1 MNADEHRSEEKLK
14 ISVFKS
20 YSDQCGSALNLRL
33 KNILNIVGDTLMKL
47 IAITLACIALTLVV
61 VACTETAPP
70 PTNSATPTA
79 AASPTK
85 PVDEFASARA
95 NFQKHCEACHGEK
108 GEGGLAKVEE
118 KRIKV
123 PSLKAAHAIKHTDE
137 QLTKM
142 ITNGEEEMP
151 AFKDKLKA
159 EEIAAMVRFV
169 RKEFQGK

>member
-1 MNADEHRSEEKLK
+1 
-14 ISVFKS
+14 
-20 YSDQCGSALNLRL
+20 
-33 KNILNIVGDTLMKL
+33 MKL
-47 IAITLACIALTLVV
+47 IAIVLACIALILVI
-61 VACTETAPP
+61 VACTETAPL
-70 PTNSATPTA
+70 PTNNASPAA

-108 GEGGLAKVEE
+108 GEGGLAKVDD

-151 AFKDKLKA
+151 AFKDKLRP
-159 EEIAAMVRFV
+159 EEIAELLRFV